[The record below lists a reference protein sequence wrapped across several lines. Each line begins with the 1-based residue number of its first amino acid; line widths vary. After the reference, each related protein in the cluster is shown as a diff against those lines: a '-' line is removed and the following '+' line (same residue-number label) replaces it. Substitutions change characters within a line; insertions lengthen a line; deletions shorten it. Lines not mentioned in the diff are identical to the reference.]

1 MNPGRLGKTGRVR
14 QLTGLDAQFL
24 ALESARQYGHVGGLA
39 VLDPATAPGGK
50 LELEDIQA
58 MIIERLPL
66 LPPFQWKLAE
76 VPLGLDYPYWVDD
89 EDFDIDFHVR
99 ELALPSPNEKKLS
112 EQVSRIMARP
122 LDRARPLWEAYL
134 IHGLG
139 DGQVALLTKIHH
151 AVVDGV
157 SGAEILSALLDLTP
171 EGREVPTGV
180 RHAISSKPDDLE
192 MLARGLLGVPR
203 YPLRVLQALPR
214 TLPNLPE
221 VPIANALPGAGLV
234 GKAAGMVAQA
244 LSPDVGTPGRGTLR
258 APRTSFNGRISA
270 HRRFAFG
277 QMSLDELKEVKN
289 HYGCTLNDLVVAICA
304 HAVRRWLVEHD
315 ELPAEPLVAQVPV
328 SVRAEDQMGTFG
340 NRILLMSA
348 PLHTEIEDPVERL
361 KATHE
366 SLRAMKETHKALPA
380 QLLQD
385 ATQFIPP
392 AVFNRAARLTFAL
405 STGPTRPTWNLVIS
419 NVPGPQFPLY
429 CAGAELKAHY
439 PVSVITDGM
448 GLNITVMSYNGH
460 LDWGIVADREQMQ
473 DVWCL
478 LDWLR
483 EGLDALK
490 PAEKAKARRVVAQRP
505 RPAQARGAAQVVREQ
520 AEASR
525 APRPG
530 RRRSPRAS
538 RAGPTSTNCSH
549 VPRSKNGR
557 SGGAPAPWS
566 SHS

>member
-1 MNPGRLGKTGRVR
+1 VR

-39 VLDPATAPGGK
+39 VLDPSTAPGGR
-50 LELEDIQA
+50 LELEDIQG

-99 ELALPSPNEKKLS
+99 ELALPSPDDKKLA
-112 EQVSRIMARP
+112 EQVARIMARP

-134 IHGLG
+134 IHGLR

-171 EGREVPTGV
+171 EGREVPSGV
-180 RHAISSKPDDLE
+180 RHAISTKPDDFG

-234 GKAAGMVAQA
+234 GKAAGLIAQA
-244 LSPDVGTPGRGTLR
+244 ISPDAVTPGRGTLR

-289 HYGCTLNDLVVAICA
+289 HYGCTLNDLVVSICA

-315 ELPAEPLVAQVPV
+315 ELPADPLVAQVPV
-328 SVRAEDQMGTFG
+328 SVRAENQMGTFG

-348 PLHTEIEDPVERL
+348 PLHTQIEDPVERL

-366 SLRAMKETHKALPA
+366 SLRAMKDTHKALPA

-490 PAEKAKARRVVAQRP
+490 PAAAKKPAAKTNSKPAAKTRPKAAPRAKAAPAKPTAAKAK
-505 RPAQARGAAQVVREQ
+505 PAKTAA
-520 AEASR
+520 
-525 APRPG
+525 
-530 RRRSPRAS
+530 
-538 RAGPTSTNCSH
+538 
-549 VPRSKNGR
+549 KN
-557 SGGAPAPWS
+557 
-566 SHS
+566 